1 METLRPHARRFPV
14 ILVLGLVLAALL
26 ASAAAPGAAA
36 ATTYSVRLEAGPH
49 PALAFSSTWAVTG
62 SKSTTLTDPTTVT
75 ASRRVAV
82 PNRGVQLKI
91 ASGALAGYWVPE
103 GRVSYV
109 PGVIDSIAYSPAQSV
124 SLAAGTKYELYRFDA
139 AGKLLEAKGFAPT
152 VATTADVDR
161 KAVIDGRRYAHLA
174 SGDWAGWWMPG
185 SWATPSR
192 MSCVVNK
199 PPTGTSGRKV
209 ASLPTAVGE
218 IALTFDMGG
227 RLDPAL
233 SIVRYLELERICTT
247 LFPTGQMASSAIGQ
261 QVMAEVK
268 AHPELFELGNHT
280 MHHCNLRDGGGG
292 SSVCPAT
299 RPSDAFVA
307 QELQDAN
314 AVFQTL
320 SGRGSVPFWRPPYG
334 AVDSALVTAAANA
347 GFPYTMMWST
357 DTIDWKPIADGG
369 PNAAQIAAKVVA
381 GRTAGG
387 IVLMHLGGYH
397 TRSALPAMVDG
408 LRAAG
413 YSPTSLTGLWR

>member
-1 METLRPHARRFPV
+1 MAALRPRLRRP
-14 ILVLGLVLAALL
+14 LLLGLVVGALL
-26 ASAAAPGAAA
+26 AAIATPGATA
-36 ATTYSVRLEAGPH
+36 ATTYPVRLEAGPH

-62 SKSTTLTDPTTVT
+62 SKTITLTGPATVT
-75 ASRRVAV
+75 ASRRVTV
-82 PNRGVQLKI
+82 PNRGVQLKV

-103 GRVSYV
+103 GRISYV
-109 PGVIDSIAYSPAQSV
+109 PGIVESIAYSPVRQVQLAQG
-124 SLAAGTKYELYRFDA
+124 ARYELYRFDA
-139 AGKLLEAKGFAPT
+139 AGSLQEARGFAPT
-152 VATTADVDR
+152 AATPVDVDR

-174 SGDWAGWWMPG
+174 SGAWAGWWMPG

-192 MSCVVNK
+192 ITCVVNH

-209 ASLPTAVGE
+209 SSLPAAVGE

-247 LFPTGQMASSAIGQ
+247 LFPTGQMAQSTIGR

-292 SSVCPAT
+292 SACPAT
-299 RPSDAFVA
+299 RPSDAFVT
-307 QELQDAN
+307 QELQDAE
-314 AVFQTL
+314 AVLRNLT
-320 SGRGSVPFWRPPYG
+320 GRGSVPFWRPPYG
-334 AVDSALVTAAANA
+334 AVDAALVTAAASA

-357 DTIDWKPIADGG
+357 DTIDWRPVSDGG

-397 TRSALPAMVDG
+397 TRNALPSMVER
-408 LRAAG
+408 LRTAG